1 MSDFVAILDYR
12 GIIWKDKN
20 ALIRHESYA
29 EELFR
34 KHGQVL
40 VILTTA
46 GENENYSSNLKYL
59 KLHNLG
65 KIGSINFQFLLN
77 SRIFLKNQGLSCKLL
92 VAGDPWENALIAIFL
107 NWHRKKQIPI
117 QIQVHGDIAN
127 TRWIR
132 LSWRNRL
139 RSLISGYTLA
149 RASRL
154 RCVGETQAEL
164 ILDKYKFEKF
174 KIDVIEV
181 PMDLTH
187 NQNHWIAPKEA
198 TIGFLGRLSEDRG
211 IGVFIELICKIA
223 KVRTDFRVV
232 VAGDG
237 KIKNEFEDELI
248 NILGKQKV
256 LFLGDLESTKLDK
269 FWNQISVL
277 VSTAPAESFGRSI
290 REAILAD
297 KPVWAVK
304 TSGVTDLMLEL
315 KQDELLLLDLSLSSD
330 ELSNQFQNLLSC
342 SVSPTS
348 KKLLWAR
355 NATAIPR
362 LIESWE
368 STQKIEV

>member
-1 MSDFVAILDYR
+1 MSDFVAILDCR

-34 KHGQVL
+34 KYGQAL
-40 VILTTA
+40 VILTTGGINA
-46 GENENYSSNLKYL
+46 EYSNNLNYF
-59 KLHNLG
+59 KLYNLG
-65 KIGSINFQFLLN
+65 TNHFKNFQFLLN
-77 SRIFLKNQGLSCKLL
+77 SRVFLKNQGLKCKLL
-92 VAGDPWENALIAIFL
+92 IAGDPWENSLIAIFL
-107 NWHRKKQIPI
+107 NWQRKKKIPI

-127 TRWIR
+127 PRWIQ
-132 LSWRNRL
+132 LSYRNKL
-139 RSLISGYTLA
+139 RSLVSRYTLT
-149 RASRL
+149 RATRV
-154 RCVGETQAEL
+154 RCVGKSQADL
-164 ILDKYKFEKF
+164 ILDKYQFEKF

-187 NQNHWIAPKEA
+187 NQNHGTAPKEV

-211 IGVFIELICKIA
+211 IEVFIQLIHKIA

-237 KIKNEFEDELI
+237 ALKNEFEDKLLD
-248 NILGKQKV
+248 ILGKQRV
-256 LFLGDLESTKLDK
+256 LFLGNLESTKLDQ
-269 FWNQISVL
+269 FWNQISIL

-290 REAILAD
+290 REAILAG

-304 TSGVTDLMLEL
+304 TSGVADLMLEL
-315 KQDELLLLDLSLSSD
+315 KQDELLLLDPSLSQN
-330 ELSNQFQNLLSC
+330 ELSSQFQSLLSC

-368 STQKIEV
+368 STQKIEA

>member
-34 KHGQVL
+34 KYGQAL

-46 GENENYSSNLKYL
+46 GGNEEYSSNLKYL

-65 KIGSINFQFLLN
+65 KIRFINFQFLLN
-77 SRIFLKNQGLSCKLL
+77 SRIFLKNQGLNCKLL
-92 VAGDPWENALIAIFL
+92 IAGDPWENALIAIFL
-107 NWHRKKQIPI
+107 NCQRKKKIPI

-127 TRWIR
+127 TRWIGF
-132 LSWRNRL
+132 SWRNRL
-139 RSLISGYTLA
+139 RSLISGYTLT
-149 RASRL
+149 RATRV
-154 RCVGETQAEL
+154 RCVGKSQADL
-164 ILDKYKFEKF
+164 ILDKYQFEKF

-187 NQNHWIAPKEA
+187 NQNHGIAPKEV

-211 IGVFIELICKIA
+211 IGVFIELIYKIA

-237 KIKNEFEDELI
+237 TLKNKFEDELVD
-248 NILGKQKV
+248 ILGKQKV
-256 LFLGDLESTKLDK
+256 MFLGNLESTKLDK
-269 FWNQISVL
+269 FWNQISIL

-297 KPVWAVK
+297 QPVWAVK
-304 TSGVTDLMLEL
+304 TSGVTDLMLEIE
-315 KQDELLLLDLSLSSD
+315 QDEILLLDPSLSAD
-330 ELSNQFQNLLSC
+330 ELSSQFQNLLSC
-342 SVSPTS
+342 SVSPSS
-348 KKLLWAR
+348 KKLLWER

-368 STQKIEV
+368 STQKIEA

>member
-34 KHGQVL
+34 KYGQAL

-46 GENENYSSNLKYL
+46 GGNEEYSSNLKYL

-65 KIGSINFQFLLN
+65 KIRFINFQFLLN
-77 SRIFLKNQGLSCKLL
+77 SRIFMKNQGLNCKLL
-92 VAGDPWENALIAIFL
+92 IAGDPWENALIAIFL
-107 NWHRKKQIPI
+107 NCQRKKKIPI

-127 TRWIR
+127 TRWIGF
-132 LSWRNRL
+132 SWRNRL
-139 RSLISGYTLA
+139 RSLISGYTLT
-149 RASRL
+149 RATRV
-154 RCVGETQAEL
+154 RCVGKSQADL
-164 ILDKYKFEKF
+164 ILDKYQFEKF

-187 NQNHWIAPKEA
+187 NQNHGIAPKEV

-211 IGVFIELICKIA
+211 IGVFIELIYKIA

-237 KIKNEFEDELI
+237 TLKNKFEDELVD
-248 NILGKQKV
+248 ILGKQKV
-256 LFLGDLESTKLDK
+256 MFLGNLESTKLDK
-269 FWNQISVL
+269 FWNQISIL

-304 TSGVTDLMLEL
+304 TSGVTDLMLEIE
-315 KQDELLLLDLSLSSD
+315 QDEILLLDPSLSAD
-330 ELSNQFQNLLSC
+330 ELSSQFQNLLSC
-342 SVSPTS
+342 SVSPSS
-348 KKLLWAR
+348 KKLLWER

-368 STQKIEV
+368 STQKIEA

>member
-34 KHGQVL
+34 KYGQAL

-46 GENENYSSNLKYL
+46 GGNEEYSSNLKYL

-65 KIGSINFQFLLN
+65 KIRFINFQFLLN
-77 SRIFLKNQGLSCKLL
+77 SRIFLKNQGLNCKLL
-92 VAGDPWENALIAIFL
+92 IAGDPWENALIAIFL
-107 NWHRKKQIPI
+107 NYQRKKKIPM
-117 QIQVHGDIAN
+117 QVQVHGDIAN

-132 LSWRNRL
+132 FSWRNKL
-139 RSLISGYTLA
+139 RSLVSGYTLT
-149 RASRL
+149 RATRV
-154 RCVGETQAEL
+154 RCVGKSQADL
-164 ILDKYKFEKF
+164 ILDKYQFEKF

-187 NQNHWIAPKEA
+187 NQNHGIAPKEV

-211 IGVFIELICKIA
+211 IGVFIELIYKIA
-223 KVRTDFRVV
+223 QVRADFRVV

-237 KIKNEFEDELI
+237 TLKNEFEDELVD
-248 NILGKQKV
+248 ILGKQRV
-256 LFLGDLESTKLDK
+256 LFLGNLESTKLHK
-269 FWNQISVL
+269 FWNQISIL

-304 TSGVTDLMLEL
+304 TSGVTDLMFEL
-315 KQDELLLLDLSLSSD
+315 KQDELLLLDPSLSAD
-330 ELSNQFQNLLSC
+330 ELSSQFQNLLSC
-342 SVSPTS
+342 SISPTS

-362 LIESWE
+362 LIESWG
-368 STQKIEV
+368 STQKIEA